1 MTSLEPLVESF
12 RGLYCQKSGILS
24 ILETKKILWY
34 STNIVAVVMSC
45 QPPHFESLSNLRKL
59 QQEVASRG
67 DSCLA
72 MLLAGV
78 EAYIAVGREWE
89 LLDVMRQF
97 AHDAQYMVENT
108 PTADELRKL
117 FEQD

>member
-1 MTSLEPLVESF
+1 
-12 RGLYCQKSGILS
+12 
-24 ILETKKILWY
+24 
-34 STNIVAVVMSC
+34 
-45 QPPHFESLSNLRKL
+45 
-59 QQEVASRG
+59 
-67 DSCLA
+67 

-108 PTADELRKL
+108 PTAEELRKL